1 MDLSILKVNNYIYFH
16 NGIIEDKS
24 VNINDLNLDTN
35 INLTIIHEIDK
46 SCNINLTI
54 NEDISANILE
64 VFYVKNSSEEILV
77 NKDIICKKNSNL
89 KITTI
94 EHSDFGF
101 VSNIKVT
108 TKLEEGAKLENKK
121 LALYLNEVTESESVC
136 LVGKKSSYDNF
147 NVLINASGVKQNS
160 DLVVSHE
167 NVDTTSIMRN
177 YGIAKGDVTLNIN
190 TNGIVKRGAKR
201 ANVSQKS
208 KGILLDIDS
217 KISANPWL
225 QIDEFDCLASH
236 GAGIGAISEEE
247 LYYLMSRGLT
257 KSESERII
265 IDGFV
270 SPIYKEIENE
280 IIREEIEK
288 LVKKYL

>member
-24 VNINDLNLDTN
+24 VNINDLNLDSN

-54 NEDISANILE
+54 NENISANILE
-64 VFYVKNSSEEILV
+64 VFYVKNSSEEIIV

-94 EHSDFGF
+94 EHSDFDF

-257 KSESERII
+257 RSESERII

-270 SPIYKEIENE
+270 SPIYKEIDNE
-280 IIREEIEK
+280 KIREEIEK